1 MNLND
6 APQISLDGEDRVV
19 RTFSANYTEGSEP
32 LAIVPNLFV
41 VDTDPMDMIRRW
53 VEVMWYL
60 YYLVMSYNMYIYR
73 SAT

>member
-41 VDTDPMDMIRRW
+41 VDTDPMDMIRR
-53 VEVMWYL
+53 
-60 YYLVMSYNMYIYR
+60 
-73 SAT
+73 

>member
-19 RTFSANYTEGSEP
+19 RTFSTNYTEGSGP

-41 VDTDPMDMIRRW
+41 VDTDPMDMIRR
-53 VEVMWYL
+53 
-60 YYLVMSYNMYIYR
+60 
-73 SAT
+73 